1 MKPKPTGSPMS
12 DRMNTARTDKEIQVG
27 HAVHVAH
34 LVVVWMILV
43 MIAGCGNDD
52 RETGAASEGANREGI
67 SSVSHIDDIFTLE
80 REVVLADSIFLAHLT
95 YLDVDADGDFLLTD
109 MLGEQV
115 ILYDRNG
122 HHKKTLSTEP
132 CDPGFPWSP
141 FQARFKPD
149 GNIIVRVIQWGYE
162 FSNEGDCI
170 GELSD
175 EFGFPQS
182 MGFGN
187 SGNIY
192 GFYVHGQQD
201 TGYHI
206 KEMNRHGEEIRNFGF
221 DDTYFWYTMRHL
233 SAPDIVVDRNDVVYH
248 TKIFYPQI
256 DTYDEEGNFIAQIGK
271 KPDYYRELQVNDSDF
286 AMGNDS
292 QSASIESSGKFSTT
306 RGLFLL
312 NDETI
317 MIEYFND
324 YKRKNKER
332 DKEKGLVFMD
342 LEGNDLFNENILT
355 HINFI
360 YAKDGFA
367 YSFYDSTN
375 SGKGFDGTHSIKVY
389 RYLPE
394 LW

>member
-1 MKPKPTGSPMS
+1 MS

-162 FSNEGDCI
+162 FSNEGDCM

-187 SGNIY
+187 NGNIY

-233 SAPDIVVDRNDVVYH
+233 SAPDIVVDRNGVVYH

-256 DTYDEEGNFIAQIGK
+256 DTYDEEGNFIAK
-271 KPDYYRELQVNDSDF
+271 
-286 AMGNDS
+286 
-292 QSASIESSGKFSTT
+292 
-306 RGLFLL
+306 
-312 NDETI
+312 
-317 MIEYFND
+317 
-324 YKRKNKER
+324 
-332 DKEKGLVFMD
+332 
-342 LEGNDLFNENILT
+342 
-355 HINFI
+355 
-360 YAKDGFA
+360 
-367 YSFYDSTN
+367 
-375 SGKGFDGTHSIKVY
+375 
-389 RYLPE
+389 
-394 LW
+394 